1 MAISARRGFLWTAEV
16 VVTAIKTLSFFPMLL
31 LYVLDLATG
40 LVSPGAGWAFAVV
53 IGMLGVW
60 AALLIPDSR
69 YQRNPRM
76 RWAVVAALAIATI
89 IVGRF
94 LWNSVRAFGFGLL
107 LFANVAADV
116 AAAVVALHQLVRLI
130 LLRPATG
137 AAAFYD
143 APAVKPSDRS

>member
-16 VVTAIKTLSFFPMLL
+16 VVAAIKTLSFFPMLL

-69 YQRNPRM
+69 YQRYPRM
-76 RWAVVAALAIATI
+76 RWAVVAALVIATI

-94 LWNSVRAFGFGLL
+94 LWNSVRAGAFGFGLL
-107 LFANVAADV
+107 LFVNVAADV
-116 AAAVVALHQLVRLI
+116 AAAVVALHQLIRLI
-130 LLRPATG
+130 LLRPASG
-137 AAAFYD
+137 AAA
-143 APAVKPSDRS
+143 